1 MDAAG
6 GEESGDR
13 WGGGGGGRVA
23 EFSRTVLFQPPAT
36 LDQAREE
43 VARPCR
49 QEGNDR
55 GRPEIRERD
64 RGDPMLDEGRPPET
78 VGTLSPGLPDQND
91 AARWQSSSK
100 RPCRPRPI
108 VSESMHPRRATLRSK
123 GSSRGSMNV
132 PIRSSSLGNAPTAR

>member
-1 MDAAG
+1 MPRDG
-6 GEESGDR
+6 GA
-13 WGGGGGGRVA
+13 GGGGRA
-23 EFSRTVLFQPPAT
+23 RDRGGGPAGEVFRPCRAPRPAI

-64 RGDPMLDEGRPPET
+64 RGDPMLDEDRPPET
-78 VGTLSPGLPDQND
+78 VGTLSPGLPDRND

-100 RPCRPRPI
+100 RPFRPRPI
-108 VSESMHPRRATLRSK
+108 VS
-123 GSSRGSMNV
+123 
-132 PIRSSSLGNAPTAR
+132 

>member
-1 MDAAG
+1 MDPDR
-6 GEESGDR
+6 EDETGDR
-13 WGGGGGGRVA
+13 AREGEGERVA
-23 EFSRTVLFQPPAT
+23 KVSRNGRFQTPAI

-78 VGTLSPGLPDQND
+78 VGTLSPGLPDRND

-132 PIRSSSLGNAPTAR
+132 PIRSSSLGNSPTAR